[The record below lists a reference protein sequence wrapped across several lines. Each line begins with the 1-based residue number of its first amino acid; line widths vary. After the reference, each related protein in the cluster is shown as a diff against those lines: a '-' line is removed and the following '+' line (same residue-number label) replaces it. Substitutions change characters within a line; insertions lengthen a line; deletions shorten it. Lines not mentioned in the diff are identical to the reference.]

1 MSGSGIYGG
10 VDPADMPAYTLAEAA
25 GLVGVPRSTL
35 QKWTRGRSFSR
46 KNGGTGTTSPIIKT
60 SSANFLSFT
69 NIVEAHVLAG
79 LRGDRIGLDKIRSAV
94 SCVERKFGV
103 RHPLA
108 REEFKTDGVNLFVER
123 LGKLL
128 NASHDGQVAMREVL
142 DRHLRRVEFDEGR
155 AVRLYPLFR
164 PEAPRAIV
172 IDHRRAFG
180 RPTLVNTSIPLV
192 DILARFDCGDSL
204 EELAADYQISSQAV
218 QEALRA
224 RKAA

>member
-1 MSGSGIYGG
+1 M
-10 VDPADMPAYTLAEAA
+10 
-25 GLVGVPRSTL
+25 
-35 QKWTRGRSFSR
+35 
-46 KNGGTGTTSPIIKT
+46 
-60 SSANFLSFT
+60 
-69 NIVEAHVLAG
+69 
-79 LRGDRIGLDKIRSAV
+79 

-164 PEAPRAIV
+164 PRLLAQSSLIPGAPSA
-172 IDHRRAFG
+172 DRRW
-180 RPTLVNTSIPLV
+180 
-192 DILARFDCGDSL
+192 
-204 EELAADYQISSQAV
+204 
-218 QEALRA
+218 
-224 RKAA
+224 